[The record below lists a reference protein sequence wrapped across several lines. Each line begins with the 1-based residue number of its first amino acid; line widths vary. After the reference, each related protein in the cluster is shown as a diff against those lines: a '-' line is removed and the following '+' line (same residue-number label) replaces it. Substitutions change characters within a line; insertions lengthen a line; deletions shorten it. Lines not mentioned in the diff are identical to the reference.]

1 MWAPVFLGL
10 LMGHL
15 LDLAWERTFGGEVIA
30 PWPRCGVCGLGV
42 RGVFLWPVVGVVRSL
57 LTCPR
62 CGAALSWR
70 TLALPLGGAGLG
82 IASYVRL
89 GPAVGPALLGTL
101 FGVLF
106 LALALADL
114 ERRLLPNRIIYPG
127 TLLAMAFSWAWPGRG
142 PLEALAGAA
151 FGGVTFGVAYV
162 AMRGGLGAGDV
173 KLAAFLGAVVGFPRV
188 VSALILGVMAGGVV
202 VLFLLLLRAVR
213 RGQYMPY
220 GPFLVMGGMVALFLG
235 DVLPQGLWGM

>member
-1 MWAPVFLGL
+1 MWAPVLLGL
-10 LMGHL
+10 VMGHL
-15 LDLAWERTFGGEVIA
+15 LDLAWDGAFGGGVLP
-30 PWPRCGVCGLGV
+30 PWPRCGVCKLEARGL
-42 RGVFLWPVVGVVRSL
+42 FLWPVVGSIGSL

-70 TLALPLGGAGLG
+70 ALALPLGGAGLG
-82 IASYVRL
+82 AASYARL
-89 GPAVGPALLGTL
+89 GPSAGPALLGTL
-101 FGVLF
+101 FGALF

-151 FGGVTFGVAYV
+151 FGGVAFGVAYV

-188 VSALILGVMAGGVV
+188 ISALLLGMLTGGVV
-202 VLFLLLLRAVR
+202 VLLLLLLRAVR
-213 RGQYMPY
+213 RGQYLPY
-220 GPFLVMGGMVALFLG
+220 GPFLVLGGVVALFWG
-235 DVLPQGLWGM
+235 DVLPRGLWG